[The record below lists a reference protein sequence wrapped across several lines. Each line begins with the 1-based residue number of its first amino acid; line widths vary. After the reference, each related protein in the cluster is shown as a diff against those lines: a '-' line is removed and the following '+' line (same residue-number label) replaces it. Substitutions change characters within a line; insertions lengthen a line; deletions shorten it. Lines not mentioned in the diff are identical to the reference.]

1 MDTDRWEAYLIAN
14 ADRFIAELEDFLRI
28 ESISSLPAHRE
39 AVDQAARW
47 VAARLERAGVENTR
61 VLPTGGHPV
70 VYGDWLHAPG
80 KPTLMVYGHFDT
92 QPVDPLDLWTS
103 PPFEPEIR
111 DERIYARGASDDKG
125 NLLIP
130 ILAVEALLS
139 TRGDLPLN
147 LKFLFEGQEEIG
159 SPQLPAFIADQRQ
172 RLACDLVVSAD
183 GGQWAEGQPALH
195 TSLRGLCA
203 LEATVTGARRDLHSG
218 SYGGAILNPI
228 QALCELLAGLHDEQ
242 GRVTVDGFYDDVR
255 PLDEAAAARM
265 RSIPFDAEG
274 YMAGIGVGAL
284 YGEEGFTTYQ
294 RLWTRPTLEINGIWG
309 GFQGEGTKTVL
320 PSQAHAKLT
329 CRLVADQDPGK
340 TCRLVEAHLLK
351 NVSPAVKLAVKPE
364 RSHAWPYQ
372 IAPDH
377 PGNQAAAAVH
387 REIFG
392 REPHIVGMGGSI
404 PVCGIFLRELK
415 AYTVNFAFGLKDEN
429 VHAPD
434 EYFRLSSFRR
444 GQRAYV
450 HLLDELS
457 RRDLCG

>member
-1 MDTDRWEAYLIAN
+1 MSTEKWEAYLN
-14 ADRFIAELEDFLRI
+14 DNDQRFIEELQAFLRI
-28 ESISSLPAHRE
+28 ESVSSLPAHAG
-39 AVDQAARW
+39 AVAAAAEW
-47 VAARLERAGVENTR
+47 TAARLEKAGVENTC

-80 KPTLMVYGHFDT
+80 KPTVLIYGHFDT
-92 QPVDPLDLWTS
+92 QPVDPLELWTT
-103 PPFEPEIR
+103 PPFEPQIR
-111 DERIYARGASDDKG
+111 EERIYARGASDDKG

-130 ILAVEALLS
+130 ILAVEALLN
-139 TRGDLPLN
+139 TRGDLPIN

-159 SPQLPAFIADQRQ
+159 SPQLPEFINSQRE

-183 GGQWAEGQPALH
+183 GGQWDEGQPALH
-195 TSLRGLCA
+195 TGLRGLCA
-203 LEATVTGARRDLHSG
+203 LEVTLTGARQDLHSG

-228 QALCELLAGLHDEQ
+228 QALCDLLSGLHDDR
-242 GRVTVDGFYDDVR
+242 GRVTVDGFYEAVK
-255 PLDEAAAARM
+255 PLDDKTIARM
-265 RSIPFDAEG
+265 RAIPFDAEAFR
-274 YMAGIGVGAL
+274 AGIGVSQL

-320 PSQAHAKLT
+320 PSMAHAKIT
-329 CRLVADQDPGK
+329 CRLVADQDPAEI
-340 TCRLVEAHLLK
+340 CRRVEAHLMAK
-351 NVSPAVKLAVKPE
+351 VSPAVKLAVKPE
-364 RSHAWPYQ
+364 ESHAWPYQ

-387 REIFG
+387 RKIFG
-392 REPHIVGMGGSI
+392 REPFIVGMGGSI

-434 EYFRLSSFRR
+434 EFFRLSSFRL

-450 HLLDELS
+450 HLLNELS
-457 RRDLCG
+457 QSAL